1 VLLAALVRTQMV
13 ARRRADREVFERTAE
28 LREAALELGR
38 VNTEL
43 ETHSREVEAFA
54 QLQRDFVATASH
66 ELRTPLTSILGYLE
80 LVLGSAPEELPDEPR
95 AHVQIAYRSGQR
107 LLAIVGDLVT
117 VDEVDA
123 GAMEIDPQDV
133 TLDELVAPTLLAFG
147 PACERKGLRLVVDG
161 EAGAARVHADRD
173 RMDQVLGNLVGNAVK
188 FTTEGEVRLAL
199 RAAGGRAELRV
210 SDTGAGIAA
219 DELPLIFDRFFR
231 ASSSH
236 RSATPGTGL
245 GLTIARSLVEAHGGS
260 LAVESELG
268 RGTTLTISLPLA
280 ELPQVAAPARVVD
293 G

>member
-1 VLLAALVRTQMV
+1 
-13 ARRRADREVFERTAE
+13 
-28 LREAALELGR
+28 

-210 SDTGAGIAA
+210 LRHRGRDRRRRAAPDLRPLLPRLLEPPLRHARHRPGA
-219 DELPLIFDRFFR
+219 DDRALAR
-231 ASSSH
+231 RGPRRVA
-236 RSATPGTGL
+236 RRRER
-245 GLTIARSLVEAHGGS
+245 ARSRDHAHD
-260 LAVESELG
+260 LAAA
-268 RGTTLTISLPLA
+268 RR
-280 ELPQVAAPARVVD
+280 VAASPRARARCGLLKPGAPHAVRPRAPAAATGVRHH